1 MSHLSILPTAYT
13 RADLLEA
20 ALHHEGFDV
29 VNSAVMAP
37 FNGKSHPV
45 DLLAFLPDGSP
56 SLGWSLGSD
65 GVITMVGDLQRLAR
79 HQGLEAR
86 LQRVARRYALLAALE
101 SMDCFGSSAT
111 MTIESF

>member
-29 VNSAVMAP
+29 VKSAVLAP
-37 FNGKSHPV
+37 FNGMSHPV
-45 DLLAFLPDGSP
+45 DLLATLPDGAP
-56 SLGWSLGSD
+56 SLGWALGSD

-79 HQGLEAR
+79 DQVLEAR
-86 LQRVARRYALLAALE
+86 RQRVARRYALRAALV

>member
-20 ALHHEGFDV
+20 ALHHEGFEV
-29 VNSAVMAP
+29 VKGAVMAP

-45 DLLAFLPDGSP
+45 DLLANLPDGVP
-56 SLGWSLGSD
+56 SLGWTMRSD

-86 LQRVARRYALLAALE
+86 LQRVARRYALLAALD
-101 SMDCFGSSAT
+101 SMHCFGSSAT

>member
-1 MSHLSILPTAYT
+1 M
-13 RADLLEA
+13 
-20 ALHHEGFDV
+20 
-29 VNSAVMAP
+29 
-37 FNGKSHPV
+37 
-45 DLLAFLPDGSP
+45 
-56 SLGWSLGSD
+56 GSD

-79 HQGLEAR
+79 YQGLETR

>member
-13 RADLLEA
+13 RADLLES
-20 ALHHEGFDV
+20 ALQHEGFDV
-29 VNSAVMAP
+29 AKSAVIAP

-45 DLLAFLPDGSP
+45 DLLANLPDGSP
-56 SLGWSLGSD
+56 SLGWALGSG

-79 HQGLEAR
+79 HQSLEAR

-101 SMDCFGSSAT
+101 SMGCFGSSAT